1 MPPLPLRFSRARTS
15 RRKRESALNSELQG
29 GTDSRHC
36 ICQPPQTQG
45 IMKHGREPRLAGNNT
60 PSVHGL
66 RIAACALCRAAGDE
80 LASSRLRA
88 YRRRCHRTEGQKALL
103 GAWGGRAG
111 SSRGEGERR
120 SPSRSRPR
128 SPQRRRRGRPALAG
142 RSFPRRH
149 FIQAEPRPGARAAE
163 PQPQPQP
170 PPRPPR
176 SLSCFS
182 RRGWGICGQGPPE
195 AREDAT
201 WRAGLDAQ
209 LHHVGRAPQEPP
221 AGAPPADSPAG
232 RGPGNLR
239 APAGQ
244 GPAVPFPLGKVSD
257 SSPSARGRRPQR
269 GSGSSDYL
277 IAADTK
283 PIFFL
288 FKFFRLSPTFALQDQ
303 LQGAPGPLFCCP
315 DSRPEEERS
324 AWPHADSGRS
334 RSSTLRLCCT
344 FLLPSCFSSTTLQ
357 HLAHQHWR

>member
-1 MPPLPLRFSRARTS
+1 MAPGEGAPGAREARESGGHHPGRGHGRRSGDGGAAPRWPAAPFQDAILS
-15 RRKRESALNSELQG
+15 RRS
-29 GTDSRHC
+29 
-36 ICQPPQTQG
+36 
-45 IMKHGREPRLAGNNT
+45 HGRGP
-60 PSVHGL
+60 
-66 RIAACALCRAAGDE
+66 
-80 LASSRLRA
+80 
-88 YRRRCHRTEGQKALL
+88 
-103 GAWGGRAG
+103 
-111 SSRGEGERR
+111 
-120 SPSRSRPR
+120 
-128 SPQRRRRGRPALAG
+128 
-142 RSFPRRH
+142 
-149 FIQAEPRPGARAAE
+149 RAAE

-176 SLSCFS
+176 SLSCSS

-201 WRAGLDAQ
+201 WRAGRDAQ

-257 SSPSARGRRPQR
+257 SSPSARGRRPLR

-324 AWPHADSGRS
+324 ARPHADSGRG